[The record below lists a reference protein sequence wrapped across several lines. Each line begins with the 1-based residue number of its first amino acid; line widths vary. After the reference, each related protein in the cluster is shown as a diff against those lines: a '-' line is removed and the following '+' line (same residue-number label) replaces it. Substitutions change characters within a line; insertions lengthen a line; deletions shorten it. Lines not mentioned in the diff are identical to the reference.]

1 LLGAPTAI
9 VFLRWQGGFIVGR
22 SSSAPITMGRRTFSE
37 GQIMSRSDPAI
48 AQTLP
53 STAWKEIRENDE
65 QTLFQGFAEEIK
77 KLQEKVAAGGTL
89 GRGFHNKIHAGLRA
103 EFCVMADR
111 SEQARYGVFSEQR
124 TFPALVRFSNGDSFR
139 NPDSTKEPRGIAIKL
154 IGVPGRKLLPG
165 REDAV
170 TQDFLATSHSV
181 TSAVQHVSQF
191 MDFIRATRH
200 GSWLPV
206 SLVALRRSVGIGQ
219 TGRFLRVIL
228 KSFVARVRSMITEQY
243 SSTAPIKLGPYA
255 VKFVVIAKEGC
266 QGTNNQPA
274 STDNFLHDDLVE
286 RLKSDIVLDFLVQF
300 YVDDV
305 RTPIEDTSVKWDT
318 PLHKVAELR
327 IPKCNPDSPEGIK
340 LTADVNKLSFSPW
353 HTTEDHRP
361 LGNVMRARRVA
372 YEASSTSRGREPE
385 PSSVL

>member
-1 LLGAPTAI
+1 MS
-9 VFLRWQGGFIVGR
+9 Q
-22 SSSAPITMGRRTFSE
+22 SDSAVSQTFP
-37 GQIMSRSDPAI
+37 G
-48 AQTLP
+48 
-53 STAWKEIRENDE
+53 TAWKEIKGNDE
-65 QTLFQGFAEEIK
+65 QALFQSFAEEIK
-77 KLQEKVAAGGTL
+77 KLQQKVAAGGTL
-89 GRGFHNKIHAGLRA
+89 ERGFHNKIHAGLRA
-103 EFCVMADR
+103 EFCVMPDR
-111 SEQARYGVFSEQR
+111 PEQTRYGVFSEQR

-139 NPDSTKEPRGIAIKL
+139 NPDSAKEPRGIAIKL

-165 REDAV
+165 QEDAV

-181 TSAVQHVSQF
+181 TSAVRDVSQF

-200 GSWLPV
+200 GSWPPV
-206 SLVALRRSVGIGQ
+206 SPVALFRSLGIRE
-219 TGRFLRVIL
+219 TVRIARVMI
-228 KSFVARVRSMITEQY
+228 KSFATRVRSMITEQY

-255 VKFVVIAKEGC
+255 VKFVVMRKEGYE
-266 QGTNNQPA
+266 GTNSQPA
-274 STDNFLHDDLVE
+274 STDDFLHDDLVE

-318 PLHKVAELR
+318 PLQKVAELR
-327 IPKCNPDSPEGIK
+327 IPKCNPDSLEGIK

-372 YEASSTSRGREPE
+372 YEASSAFRGHEPE
-385 PSSVL
+385 PAGML